1 MKRKAGGVGM
11 GADNGGASLQPGYS
25 AVTGA
30 STRQPTF
37 QVPLQSKMYALDM
50 LMQTIVVEKRITIG
64 AFADCM
70 MQLFTGLETCLR
82 T

>member
-1 MKRKAGGVGM
+1 
-11 GADNGGASLQPGYS
+11 
-25 AVTGA
+25 
-30 STRQPTF
+30 
-37 QVPLQSKMYALDM
+37 MYALDM

>member
-11 GADNGGASLQPGYS
+11 GADNGGASLQSGYS
-25 AVTGA
+25 PVTGA

-50 LMQTIVVEKRITIG
+50 LMQTIVVEKRISIG

-70 MQLFTGLETCLR
+70 VQLFTGLETCLR